1 MIFNRASIWLAGY
14 RLGLELADAD
24 LLPFRFSAYAD
35 VMETTMQGQK
45 NKYSYTAKCAKKI
58 FKNDS

>member
-1 MIFNRASIWLAGY
+1 LAGY